1 MITELWPLLGLR
13 LRTPRLELRLPTDDE
28 LPALADV
35 AARGV
40 YRSGERPFF
49 SRWPER
55 PAAEVARTVVQQQ
68 WRKRGVWTPAHWALE
83 LAVFNDSGQILGTQ
97 EIRAKDFA
105 ELREVE
111 SSSWLGVEHQ
121 GQGYGTEMREAI
133 LHLAFGG
140 LGAAYALSAS
150 FEANAASQVV
160 SRKLGYV
167 PDGIERDVQDGQVLL
182 TRRFRL
188 SRADWEKRGDR
199 PRAQFAITGLEP
211 CLELFGIA
219 LPSQGRKADL
229 LCTGG

>member
-1 MITELWPLLGLR
+1 MITDLWPLLGLR

-28 LPALADV
+28 LPALADLAV
-35 AARGV
+35 RGV

-55 PAAEVARTVVQQQ
+55 PAAEVARTVVQRQ
-68 WRKRGVWTPAHWALE
+68 WRKRGAWTPAHWALE
-83 LAVFNDSGQILGTQ
+83 LAVFDHTGQILGTQ

-105 ELREVE
+105 ELREVD
-111 SSSWLGVEHQ
+111 SASWLGVSHQ

-133 LHLAFGG
+133 LHLAFAG

-150 FEANAASQVV
+150 FESNAASQVV
-160 SRKLGYV
+160 SRKLGYL
-167 PDGIERDVQDGQVLL
+167 PDGIERDVRDGQVLV

-188 SRADWEKRGDR
+188 SREDWERASR
-199 PRAQFAITGLEP
+199 PRTEVTITGLDP
-211 CLELFGIA
+211 CLELFGVA